1 MVRTVGLNRV
11 RVIYRRIRISP
22 HFRVLAIVNLL
33 SLREHNLMRNGVLL
47 IRQIIILE
55 WIFSI
60 LYPQLLGDFY
70 IETSF
75 FAIHISILLGLE
87 GLRVEWLENRQP
99 LDHEFIGQLQS
110 IMANDR
116 FLPHLHVAVV
126 KG

>member
-1 MVRTVGLNRV
+1 M
-11 RVIYRRIRISP
+11 
-22 HFRVLAIVNLL
+22 LAIVNLL

-47 IRQIIILE
+47 IRQIVIFE

-75 FAIHISILLGLE
+75 FAINISILLRLE

-99 LDHEFIGQLQS
+99 LNQKFIC
-110 IMANDR
+110 
-116 FLPHLHVAVV
+116 
-126 KG
+126 

>member
-22 HFRVLAIVNLL
+22 YFRVLAIVNLL

-47 IRQIIILE
+47 IRQIVILE
-55 WIFSI
+55 RIFSI
-60 LYPQLLGDFY
+60 LNPQLLGDFY

-75 FAIHISILLGLE
+75 FAIHISILLRLE